1 VLSLLLAGRRP
12 GYYLIANY
20 QALASLTDRYLRLLA
35 DAGVVDPALRDAALR
50 APLTF
55 RNDAPPPA
63 AVSFVGNKA
72 ADRLRNRLVTLPHLP
87 DLYALDRLNL
97 SGWWTIGAAA
107 QQRLTGVLSQLGD
120 PAYDH
125 ALGLYGEQLLGS
137 AGPARIARS
146 FVLYERGA
154 DCNLVRV
161 RADSVNEPFD
171 LNSGAKLQ
179 LGSTAKRRTLVTY
192 LDIVAALHQ
201 QLISLPRAKF
211 LAVAAAAD
219 DDPITRWAAEWM
231 ASAKD
236 NGLQTMLDAAMQRTY
251 SGSPGTYFTGGHAEL
266 RQFREM
272 GGPQQAHHRLGICR
286 FYQQCVHSAAARHC
300 QL

>member
-1 VLSLLLAGRRP
+1 VSHLTPLARGIA
-12 GYYLIANY
+12 YLI
-20 QALASLTDRYLRLLA
+20 RVVLLPA
-35 DAGVVDPALRDAALR
+35 KGKARAGIMVDAACGRLRDRRGA
-50 APLTF
+50 
-55 RNDAPPPA
+55 
-63 AVSFVGNKA
+63 FVGNKA
-72 ADRLRNRLVTLPHLP
+72 IDRSRDRLVTLLRLR
-87 DLYALDRLNL
+87 DLYALDRLDL
-97 SGWWTIGAAA
+97 SGWSSIDAAA
-107 QQRLTGVLSQLGD
+107 QQRITGVLSRLAD
-120 PAYDH
+120 PAFDH
-125 ALGLYGEQLLGS
+125 ALGLYGKQLLGS
-137 AGPARIARS
+137 ASPARIAWS

-154 DCNLVRV
+154 DCNFVRV
-161 RADSVNEPFD
+161 RADTVNEPFD

-179 LGSTAKRRTLVTY
+179 LGSTAKLRTLITY
-192 LDIVAALHQ
+192 LDIVAALRQ
-201 QLISLPRAKF
+201 QLVSLPRAKL
-211 LAVAAAAD
+211 LAIAAATD